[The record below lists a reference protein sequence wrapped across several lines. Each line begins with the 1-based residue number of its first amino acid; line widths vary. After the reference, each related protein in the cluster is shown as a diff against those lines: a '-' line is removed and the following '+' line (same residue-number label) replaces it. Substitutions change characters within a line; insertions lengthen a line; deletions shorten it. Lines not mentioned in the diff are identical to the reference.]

1 MEIKIYRA
9 SDAMRLAAG
18 IGNITSELRSQG
30 IWESS
35 LIVMFADNGGDC
47 NTPAKG
53 PSNNYPMC
61 ALSIAFPACCS

>member
-1 MEIKIYRA
+1 MRCVRL
-9 SDAMRLAAG
+9 RLAAG

-53 PSNNYPMC
+53 PANNYPMC
-61 ALSIAFPACCS
+61 APSLSLALLVACS